1 MRFGLHCSLLL
12 LLLCLQPHCDL
23 HILCVRLLDVV
34 CYITGYIMSQVL
46 SYIMSCTLSCVIC
59 IGPNTEP
66 CPACPRCP
74 LFITQDVAVCSRP
87 TDTQT
92 ERQRDRQVK
101 INTHDRH
108 RYAVRVLLGLNGWY
122 TGLETR
128 LFQVSRDRLR
138 LTSYAVL
145 LTRSSDS
152 SSCLL
157 GLSICVCPSCSV
169 LQPAEEA
176 AAAPGRLPTRG
187 HVLSEC
193 PMRLQTPKINDY

>member
-1 MRFGLHCSLLL
+1 MLYNRIHYVSSAVLHYV
-12 LLLCLQPHCDL
+12 LCIKL
-23 HILCVRLLDVV
+23 RVV
-34 CYITGYIMSQVL
+34 YRSERRTVS
-46 SYIMSCTLSCVIC
+46 STSSR
-59 IGPNTEP
+59 
-66 CPACPRCP
+66 CPRCP
-74 LFITQDVAVCSRP
+74 LFITQDVAVCLRP
-87 TDTQT
+87 TDRQT
-92 ERQRDRQVK
+92 ERQRDRQVEV
-101 INTHDRH
+101 NTHDRH
-108 RYAVRVLLGLNGWY
+108 RRAVRVLLGLNGWY
-122 TGLETR
+122 TGLEIR

-176 AAAPGRLPTRG
+176 AAAPGGLPTRG

-193 PMRLQTPKINDY
+193 QMRLLTPKMNDY